1 MLEIQGLRNK
11 INSIE
16 TELKEVKADTL
27 YSTALIFRV
36 RVNIAKLEAGIGL
49 LEKELQE
56 IRELR
61 KGA

>member
-16 TELKEVKADTL
+16 TELKELGAYTL
-27 YSTALIFRV
+27 KDNFTVLQARTAVIKVELMLDI
-36 RVNIAKLEAGIGL
+36 
-49 LEKELQE
+49 LEKNLQE